1 MLENIRKLISGER
14 GVGKSFYVK
23 KMIKDNNL
31 SCEGILTKRVA
42 NGVTLSYMRDFKILK
57 KKYCA
62 KIIDAK
68 MVADIS
74 VFENFGVEILDILQ
88 NSNKLIVIDEIG
100 FLELNAKEY
109 CRKLV
114 NLLEVE
120 DILKVQVRKLSLGQR
135 MKCELIAALL
145 YSPKV
150 IFLDEPTIGLDVV
163 MQKKIRDFIKEYNQR
178 YKATIILTS
187 HYMGDVKELCRRV
200 IIIDK
205 GKLIFDN
212 QLSEITQKYSNHKLI
227 SVILTRKI
235 DPKFLGSIAKIKEF
249 NYPKL
254 VYSVRRNEIPQ
265 ITAKILEKLPV
276 TDLNIEEPAI
286 EDIIR
291 GLFTGKN
298 YV

>member
-114 NLLEVE
+114 NLLTTKKNIIAVLRAQEN
-120 DILKVQVRKLSLGQR
+120 ILINKILGL
-135 MKCELIAALL
+135 KNFEYHFIN
-145 YSPKV
+145 
-150 IFLDEPTIGLDVV
+150 
-163 MQKKIRDFIKEYNQR
+163 KKI
-178 YKATIILTS
+178 
-187 HYMGDVKELCRRV
+187 
-200 IIIDK
+200 
-205 GKLIFDN
+205 
-212 QLSEITQKYSNHKLI
+212 
-227 SVILTRKI
+227 
-235 DPKFLGSIAKIKEF
+235 
-249 NYPKL
+249 
-254 VYSVRRNEIPQ
+254 
-265 ITAKILEKLPV
+265 
-276 TDLNIEEPAI
+276 
-286 EDIIR
+286 
-291 GLFTGKN
+291 
-298 YV
+298 

>member
-1 MLENIRKLISGER
+1 
-14 GVGKSFYVK
+14 
-23 KMIKDNNL
+23 
-31 SCEGILTKRVA
+31 
-42 NGVTLSYMRDFKILK
+42 
-57 KKYCA
+57 
-62 KIIDAK
+62 
-68 MVADIS
+68 
-74 VFENFGVEILDILQ
+74 
-88 NSNKLIVIDEIG
+88 
-100 FLELNAKEY
+100 
-109 CRKLV
+109 
-114 NLLEVE
+114 
-120 DILKVQVRKLSLGQR
+120 
-135 MKCELIAALL
+135 
-145 YSPKV
+145 
-150 IFLDEPTIGLDVV
+150 LDVV

-291 GLFTGKN
+291 GLFASKN